1 MQAMSRRTDAGSL
14 ARAVRGPVILITLG
28 ILFAIDHFGSL
39 RFERSW
45 PVLIIVIGIM
55 KLLERPSQPQQ
66 GVPQAQQGGGMPP
79 TNHPGGL
86 PR

>member
-1 MQAMSRRTDAGSL
+1 MNRSVGSSSL
-14 ARAVRGPVILITLG
+14 VRAIRGPVILITLG

-66 GVPQAQQGGGMPP
+66 GGGMPP
-79 TNHPGGL
+79 TNYPGGS